1 MPKSTVLIVDDE
13 PAGRE
18 TLEALL
24 LKEDYHLGFARN
36 GMEALAQAADLT
48 PDVILLDVMMPGM
61 DGFNV
66 CRRLR
71 SDPHLSEVPV
81 IMVTALDDQDSR
93 LQGIEAGADDFIS
106 KPFNRTELRARIR
119 TITRLNR
126 YRRLLAERARFEWVV
141 EQTEDGFLIIN
152 EWGNVLYANPQA
164 RKYLG
169 LPYTTPEDTRM
180 AITESFPTLARKN
193 YDCQPPEAWQH
204 WVETLAGEHVDHG
217 AILYLVRPETPT
229 TLAFWLEVDRI
240 NLPAGELDGLLIR
253 LRDVTDKMSQQRQM
267 WTFHGLI
274 SHKLSTP
281 LTGLINSLYLL
292 SNDSMN
298 LEAEEVKEFSD
309 IALQSAQ
316 RLNTQ
321 LRDIR
326 NYLRTPDLARPG
338 EGCNITCTEQILAQI
353 NEELELDKV
362 SLSMQGDLGGS
373 RFILSSQ
380 AVELILH
387 QLLENARK
395 FHPTNAPT
403 VAIDLFAAQPGRVTI
418 RLSDDGISLA
428 PDQLAEVWIPYYQAE
443 KGFSGEVSGMG
454 LGLAMVAALLWS
466 VGGTY
471 HMSNREGGPG
481 VVVELTIPLA

>member
-1 MPKSTVLIVDDE
+1 MSKSTVLIVDDE

-36 GMEALAQAADLT
+36 GMEALTQAADLT
-48 PDVILLDVMMPGM
+48 PDVILLDVMMPAM
-61 DGFNV
+61 DGFEV

-71 SDPHLSEVPV
+71 SDPNLSEVPV

-93 LQGIEAGADDFIS
+93 MQGIEAGADDFIS

-126 YRRLLAERARFEWVV
+126 YRRLLSERARFEWVV
-141 EQTEDGFLIIN
+141 EQTEDGFLIMN
-152 EWGNVLYANPQA
+152 EWGTILYANPQA
-164 RKYLG
+164 RRYLG
-169 LPYTTPEDTRM
+169 LPYATPEDSHT
-180 AITESFPTLARKN
+180 AITDTFLTLAQKH
-193 YDCQPPEAWQH
+193 YDCQPPEAWQN
-204 WVETLAGEHVDHG
+204 WAQTLAGKNEQSAPV
-217 AILYLVRPETPT
+217 LYLVRPETPT
-229 TLAFWLEVDRI
+229 SLALWLEVDSI

-292 SNDSMN
+292 ANDSTT
-298 LEAEEVKEFSD
+298 LTAEEVKEFSD

-326 NYLRTPDLARPG
+326 NYLRTPDIASPG
-338 EGCNITCTEQILAQI
+338 EGCNISCVEHILAQI
-353 NEELELDKV
+353 NEELELDNV
-362 SLSMQGDLGGS
+362 SLTMQGAIAES

-380 AVELILH
+380 AIELILR

-395 FHPTNAPT
+395 FHPSHAPT
-403 VAIDLFAAQPGRVTI
+403 VTLELVSPRPDRVTI
-418 RLSDDGISLA
+418 RLSDDGINLS
-428 PDQLAEVWIPYYQAE
+428 PDQLSEVWIPYYQAE
-443 KGFSGEVSGMG
+443 RGFSGEISGMG

-471 HMSNREGGPG
+471 HMTNREGGPG
-481 VVVELTIPLA
+481 IVVELTIPLA